1 MCPFPGS
8 TNHVHSL
15 ILVSFNLRKG
25 FSPTF
30 FPQLFRVGDVI
41 AEALLTMLKEKKKGW
56 LTFFCLGGDTV
67 SLLLCTCCLAVNK
80 TSLQPRKGERLCVWE
95 PGEDAELLLA
105 VEASL
110 ARDLLL
116 CGLSGAERAHRGD
129 I

>member
-1 MCPFPGS
+1 MCPFSGS

-41 AEALLTMLKEKKKGW
+41 AEALLTKLKKKKSW
-56 LTFFCLGGDTV
+56 LTFFFLGQDTV

-80 TSLQPRKGERLCVWE
+80 TRLQPRKGERLCVWE

-110 ARDLLL
+110 A
-116 CGLSGAERAHRGD
+116 
-129 I
+129 